1 MFNYM
6 LPMIIYVKTYLL
18 FLFLWS
24 AAELHISVM
33 VMSSLESGWIERQAR
48 PLSFL
53 FLFLFSLALHTASFI
68 LIGKISSNWQTETS
82 VC

>member
-1 MFNYM
+1 
-6 LPMIIYVKTYLL
+6 MIIYVKTYLL

-33 VMSSLESGWIERQAR
+33 VMSSLELLNSGWIERQAR